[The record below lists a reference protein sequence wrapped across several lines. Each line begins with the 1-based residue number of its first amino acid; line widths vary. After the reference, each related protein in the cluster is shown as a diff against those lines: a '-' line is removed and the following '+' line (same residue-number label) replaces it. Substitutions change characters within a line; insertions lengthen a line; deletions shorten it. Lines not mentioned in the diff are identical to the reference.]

1 MPLFQSPDIHMA
13 WVGPDIVV
21 LDVRND
27 VYSCVMGGADLVA
40 SGDDGRLVA
49 VDAATADALVEAG
62 LAAVTAP
69 DFRRPLPPRVIS
81 RLETP
86 AKASMPDVLAFLAS
100 TALHAHGYHGRS
112 FARIVTGARERRAR
126 TAPAARDDRV
136 LAERVAAYQAALPWV
151 PFQGVCLHRAH
162 MLFHFLMDA
171 GLTPNWVF
179 GVRTWPFSAHC
190 WLQIGDDV
198 LADEPDR
205 VGLYTP
211 ILVI

>member
-1 MPLFQSPDIHMA
+1 MPLFQGPDIHMA

-21 LDVRND
+21 LDVRKD
-27 VYSCVMGGADLVA
+27 AYSCVMGGAELISPAKDGGLVT
-40 SGDDGRLVA
+40 
-49 VDAATADALVEAG
+49 VDKATSDALVQAG
-62 LAAVTAP
+62 LATTIAP
-69 DFRRPLPPRVIS
+69 NNRSPLPSGALS

-86 AKASMPDVLAFLAS
+86 AKTSLAEVLAFLAS
-100 TALHAHGYHGRS
+100 SARHGHEYHGRS
-112 FARIVTGARERRAR
+112 FWQIVTSAREHRAR
-126 TAPAARDDRV
+126 MMPVAHEDRV
-136 LAERVAAYQAALPWV
+136 LANKVAAFQLGLPWV

-171 GLTPNWVF
+171 GLAPQWVF

-190 WLQIGDDV
+190 WLQIDDVV

-211 ILVI
+211 ILVL